1 MGLHFQSFAGMGR
14 PDAVNEF
21 GERFFFYGIQSWA
34 CQGYRIMGTIGPCNV

>member
-21 GERFFFYGIQSWA
+21 GERFFFVGFSHGLVRVIESWV
-34 CQGYRIMGTIGPCNV
+34 R